1 LLHFVDGTLGSHEIC
16 RRRRHLFDGAR
27 DGIRPEA
34 ELDRLS
40 DKIVHRRFHVFV
52 EVENNRVML
61 QIGSER
67 FFVIRR
73 RDQEVNAGPVID
85 VLQKADE
92 GLALIGF
99 AVAPGKA
106 RQRRSK

>member
-1 LLHFVDGTLGSHEIC
+1 
-16 RRRRHLFDGAR
+16 
-27 DGIRPEA
+27 
-34 ELDRLS
+34 
-40 DKIVHRRFHVFV
+40 
-52 EVENNRVML
+52 ML

-67 FFVIRR
+67 FFVSRGL
-73 RDQEVNAGPVID
+73 DEKVNARPVVD
-85 VLQKADE
+85 VLQEADE

>member
-1 LLHFVDGTLGSHEIC
+1 
-16 RRRRHLFDGAR
+16 
-27 DGIRPEA
+27 
-34 ELDRLS
+34 
-40 DKIVHRRFHVFV
+40 
-52 EVENNRVML
+52 ML

-99 AVAPGKA
+99 VVALRKA
-106 RQRRSK
+106 GERRSK

>member
-1 LLHFVDGTLGSHEIC
+1 
-16 RRRRHLFDGAR
+16 
-27 DGIRPEA
+27 
-34 ELDRLS
+34 
-40 DKIVHRRFHVFV
+40 
-52 EVENNRVML
+52 ML